1 VLYSTVQ
8 YVSSLHIIDARLQ
21 KSAKTSQI
29 ICRNNSSAFSLLR
42 SSMTG
47 IMSKTMIWSSCLS
60 NQMKRYV
67 MVDKTI
73 ARRCF
78 ASTPLT
84 GVEREQALGTLAK
97 GPMSWKQV
105 SNQSPKMLYCSLFR
119 LIFLEKSPLWL
130 LRCYHAFFIL
140 KIGWRITRCNYK
152 HLRIC
157 RFHTSLGIHVQMRIG
172 CREGEEIWG
181 VFRCLAG
188 LHSSL
193 MFILSL
199 STLHSHLFCKDEPS
213 PRVVQRV

>member
-1 VLYSTVQ
+1 MCTGPIFKVSFIFRSRYQKITRTNQKRSRVFSPTKTVFPGLFVLGLTGTVLYSTVQ
-8 YVSSLHIIDARLQ
+8 CVSSLHIIDARLQ

-119 LIFLEKSPLWL
+119 LIFLEKSPL
-130 LRCYHAFFIL
+130 
-140 KIGWRITRCNYK
+140 
-152 HLRIC
+152 
-157 RFHTSLGIHVQMRIG
+157 
-172 CREGEEIWG
+172 
-181 VFRCLAG
+181 
-188 LHSSL
+188 
-193 MFILSL
+193 
-199 STLHSHLFCKDEPS
+199 
-213 PRVVQRV
+213 